1 MIVGMK
7 EELSVPEEKEKKKF
21 KWRGDKLQLVQEV
34 RMMPAEGMRA
44 ISRAFSQRTHTHI
57 HVA

>member
-44 ISRAFSQRTHTHI
+44 ISTAFSQYTHT
-57 HVA
+57 